1 MPAGLTRRKTALA
14 LPGLSTSTSV
24 RICRTIRP
32 NSIGTRTA
40 SGYQDQA
47 PRGDLVFFRENGL
60 DNQITHVAMYS
71 GNGYV
76 LHASAYYAY
85 QQVVESKMENIEG
98 YAGARR
104 IRNID

>member
-1 MPAGLTRRKTALA
+1 LPDDPTEQYWDKNRKWV
-14 LPGLSTSTSV
+14 S
-24 RICRTIRP
+24 RTKL
-32 NSIGTRTA
+32 
-40 SGYQDQA
+40 Q
-47 PRGDLVFFRENGL
+47 RGDLVFFRENGL

>member
-1 MPAGLTRRKTALA
+1 MSAWAGRSAPPDSTRLISGSRLAWAISPARW
-14 LPGLSTSTSV
+14 
-24 RICRTIRP
+24 
-32 NSIGTRTA
+32 
-40 SGYQDQA
+40 
-47 PRGDLVFFRENGL
+47 VFFRENGM

-104 IRNID
+104 IRNLD